1 MRNLYA
7 ISIIAVLLAPVLA
20 AVHMVTIK
28 NFSFQP
34 QEVDIKP
41 GDQVTWTNIDII
53 DHTVVSN
60 DGTSFASSNLATGQ
74 SFSFTFKTAATLPY
88 HCSIHPFMLGTVK
101 AATLGIFILVIS
113 TQTVQAAPLPDP
125 TKIENSLPK
134 GSLMP
139 CPKSWN
145 PRAGHGPACQRA
157 A

>member
-41 GDQVTWTNIDII
+41 GDQVTWTNNDII

-101 AATLGIFILVIS
+101 AA
-113 TQTVQAAPLPDP
+113 
-125 TKIENSLPK
+125 
-134 GSLMP
+134 
-139 CPKSWN
+139 
-145 PRAGHGPACQRA
+145 
-157 A
+157 

>member
-1 MRNLYA
+1 MYVLILPQSRATYKKKEQNIQSSIMRFT
-7 ISIIAVLLAPVLA
+7 LLA
-20 AVHMVTIK
+20 
-28 NFSFQP
+28 S
-34 QEVDIKP
+34 
-41 GDQVTWTNIDII
+41 
-53 DHTVVSN
+53 
-60 DGTSFASSNLATGQ
+60 
-74 SFSFTFKTAATLPY
+74 
-88 HCSIHPFMLGTVK
+88 
-101 AATLGIFILVIS
+101 TLGLFILVIS